1 MSRELLITNIQRFST
16 NDGPGF
22 RTNVFIKGCSMKC
35 SWCHNPETISIQ
47 RDLFWK
53 KRLCIQCGSCSEVC
67 PEQAI
72 HLPDGGFSKSDQPD
86 DVDKQIHII
95 DRDKCTRCMACVDVC
110 PSGAMEISGKATTI
124 DEIIKEVESDMP
136 FYANSGG
143 GMTISGGEPTT
154 QNQTT
159 ADLIDRAHS
168 QGIEVCLDTNGYCLW
183 ETFQSL
189 TKKADIVLFDLKHLD
204 PKAHIKETGVDN
216 TLILDNLKKLTQYH
230 MHIWIRIPI
239 IPDFNQNDAFYEQ
252 ASNFL
257 SSFDGKIERIDLLPF
272 HNWCEDKYGW
282 LGKKWP
288 YKAHDAL
295 DPSMLDPA
303 LKIFRKKGLNATIGG
318 SGFECPPE
326 IEQV

>member
-1 MSRELLITNIQRFST
+1 MSRELLITDIQRFST

-53 KRLCIQCGSCSEVC
+53 KRLCIQCGSCAECC
-67 PEQAI
+67 PENAI
-72 HLPDGGFSKSDQPD
+72 LFPENENLQSDHPKEFD
-86 DVDKQIHII
+86 EHFHMI
-95 DRDKCTRCMACVDVC
+95 DREKCTRCMACVEVC
-110 PSGAMEISGKATTI
+110 PSGAMEISGTATTI
-124 DEIIKEVESDMP
+124 DEIIKEVKSDMP

-159 ADLIDRAHS
+159 ADLIDRAQAH
-168 QGIEVCLDTNGYCLW
+168 GINVCLDTNGYCLW
-183 ETFQSL
+183 DTFQTL

-204 PKAHIKETGVDN
+204 AKLHMKETGVDN
-216 TLILDNLKKLTQYH
+216 QLILENLQKLTQYH

-239 IPDFNQNDAFYEQ
+239 IPNFNQNNLFYEQ
-252 ASNFL
+252 ASDYLANL
-257 SSFDGKIERIDLLPF
+257 NGKIERIDLLPF
-272 HNWCEDKYGW
+272 HNWCEDKYSW

-288 YKAHDAL
+288 HKEHMAL
-295 DPSMLDPA
+295 DPSIVEPA
-303 LKIFRKKGLNATIGG
+303 LKIFQKKGLRTTNGG
-318 SGFECPPE
+318 SGFEE
-326 IEQV
+326 